1 VQSLLFRF
9 TAGTPRL
16 IPVMS
21 ILVLVFVS
29 IATSVN
35 LTGCGSHSA
44 QTTAMVP
51 APALPPPIAAAE
63 PVLLF
68 DGTGTTSSD
77 VSAVK
82 AVLSTLGISYAT
94 ADSNQLNAMN
104 EQQLGGYKLL
114 IVPGGNSITI
124 GQDLSAATT
133 AAIRG
138 AVQQYGVHYLGI
150 CAGAFFG
157 GYSIYNGVDLTGGVS
172 FDFYADENKGIH
184 VEPVEISFASS
195 SPLDVYWQDGPE
207 LSGWGQIVAKY
218 PDGTPAIVE
227 GQSGTGFA
235 IFTGIHLEAPQ
246 SWRGR
251 MTFTTPVS
259 VDLTY
264 AGVVIEAALNG
275 STLPHF

>member
-1 VQSLLFRF
+1 MQSLLLRF
-9 TAGTPRL
+9 TASTSRL

-21 ILVLVFVS
+21 ILVLVLVS

-44 QTTAMVP
+44 QTAAMLP

-82 AVLSTLGISYAT
+82 AVLNTLGVGYIT

-124 GQDLSAATT
+124 GQSLSAATT

-157 GYSIYNGVDLTGGVS
+157 GYSVYNGVDLTGGVS

-184 VEPVEISFASS
+184 VEPVEISFATS

-218 PDGTPAIVE
+218 PDSTPAIVE
-227 GQSGTGFA
+227 GQSGTGFV
-235 IFTGIHLEAPQ
+235 IFTGIHLEAPA

-259 VDLTY
+259 ADLAY
-264 AGVVIEAALNG
+264 AGDVIEAALNA
-275 STLPHF
+275 SALPHF